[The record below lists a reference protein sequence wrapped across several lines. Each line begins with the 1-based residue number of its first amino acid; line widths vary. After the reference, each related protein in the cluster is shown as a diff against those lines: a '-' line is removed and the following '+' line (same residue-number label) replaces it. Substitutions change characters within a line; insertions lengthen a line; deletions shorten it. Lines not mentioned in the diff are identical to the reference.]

1 MTPEEAYEMTERKW
15 KAIAGGD
22 LDIDPGSMTDCGFC
36 RFARVMVGTQFLKV
50 QCNMGHCPV
59 PAVFGSRCIHLDW
72 LQDCISVHEDPL
84 GFDYLDLAQVVL
96 AQLVSHKEQLIREME
111 KIRGEKRSR

>member
-22 LDIDPGSMTDCGFC
+22 LMTNPSQMTNCGLC
-36 RFARVMVGTQFLKV
+36 LFAREMAGTPFLKIK
-50 QCNMGHCPV
+50 CNMSHCPV
-59 PAVFGSRCIHLDW
+59 PAVFGNYCYFLDW
-72 LQDCISVHEDPL
+72 LQDCISVYEDPP